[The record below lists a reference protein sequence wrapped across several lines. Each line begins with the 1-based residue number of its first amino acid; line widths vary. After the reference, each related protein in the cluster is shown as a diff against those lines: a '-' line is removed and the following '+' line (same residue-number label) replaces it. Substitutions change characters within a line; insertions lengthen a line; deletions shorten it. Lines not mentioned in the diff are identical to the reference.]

1 MFIRTLKQDKK
12 FSNIPIIYIAEDAS
26 DELDAFHAGADDIL
40 GPGFSPL
47 MVRIKVR
54 TLLRIFTLQKRLYN
68 ESKLLELKVRQ
79 RTKELEQLNLAIVAA
94 LERASELN
102 DKETGLHIL
111 RVGRYSWL
119 IAQAM
124 GLDREFVEKIKL
136 YAPLHD
142 VGKVGIPDAILKKTA
157 PLTPEEFEVMKK
169 HTLYGYELLSMA
181 RADDVAKN
189 IALSHHERMDGTGY
203 PFGLK
208 GEAIPLE
215 ARIVSLA
222 DVLDAITTARPYKP
236 AMSFEDAIQYLQ
248 KDSRHLFD
256 PDALSALMNSI
267 NDIRDVY
274 SSLTN
279 QQVSLLP

>member
-1 MFIRTLKQDKK
+1 
-12 FSNIPIIYIAEDAS
+12 
-26 DELDAFHAGADDIL
+26 
-40 GPGFSPL
+40 
-47 MVRIKVR
+47 
-54 TLLRIFTLQKRLYN
+54 
-68 ESKLLELKVRQ
+68 
-79 RTKELEQLNLAIVAA
+79 
-94 LERASELN
+94 
-102 DKETGLHIL
+102 
-111 RVGRYSWL
+111 
-119 IAQAM
+119 
-124 GLDREFVEKIKL
+124 
-136 YAPLHD
+136 
-142 VGKVGIPDAILKKTA
+142 
-157 PLTPEEFEVMKK
+157 
-169 HTLYGYELLSMA
+169 
-181 RADDVAKN
+181 
-189 IALSHHERMDGTGY
+189 MDGTGY